1 MSQQVG
7 KRIGADFEAVAK
19 DRTRIRGSRYDGAG
33 NGPRLVLVHSL
44 AMDLRFWDRLIGRLP
59 GNCSIIAYDCR
70 GHGASVKP
78 AGAYTIAT
86 FGDDLAAVLDHA
98 GWPSAAAAGASV
110 GGCATLAF
118 TTRHRARVDGLG
130 LTDTT
135 DWYGEDA
142 PAASEKRAEKAEQE
156 GIASQVPFGDTVV
169 HRGFPGS
176 RLSDKASLRR
186 RVGLYRRRPTASPTG
201 VTRQNCGRQTYRRK
215 RRRKLPARKSRGHE
229 RLQYRARSLEH
240 HL

>member
-7 KRIGADFEAVAK
+7 KRIGADFETVAK

-44 AMDLRFWDRLIGRLP
+44 AMDRRFWDRLIGRLP

-118 TTRHRARVDGLG
+118 ATRHRARVDGLG
-130 LTDTT
+130 LIDTT

-142 PAASEKRAEKAEQE
+142 PAAWETRAEKAEQE
-156 GIASQVPFGDTVV
+156 GIASQVPFQ
-169 HRGFPGS
+169 
-176 RLSDKASLRR
+176 
-186 RVGLYRRRPTASPTG
+186 
-201 VTRQNCGRQTYRRK
+201 VTRWFTEAFREAASQTRQACVDVLAVSTAADSVTDRRYQA
-215 RRRKLPARKSRGHE
+215 KLWSPDVSPEVAEK
-229 RLQYRARSLEH
+229 AAAAKVAWA
-240 HL
+240 

>member
-7 KRIGADFEAVAK
+7 KRIGADFETVAK

-44 AMDLRFWDRLIGRLP
+44 AMDRRFWDRLIGRLP

-118 TTRHRARVDGLG
+118 ATRHRARVDGLG
-130 LTDTT
+130 LIDTT

-142 PAASEKRAEKAEQE
+142 PAAWETRAEKAEQE
-156 GIASQVPFGDTVV
+156 GIASQIPFQ
-169 HRGFPGS
+169 
-176 RLSDKASLRR
+176 
-186 RVGLYRRRPTASPTG
+186 
-201 VTRQNCGRQTYRRK
+201 VTRWFTEAFREAASQTRQACVDVLAVSTAADSVTDRRYQA
-215 RRRKLPARKSRGHE
+215 KLWSPDVSPEVAEK
-229 RLQYRARSLEH
+229 AAAAKVAWA
-240 HL
+240 